1 MFKQAIEDKGYRAMA
16 ASKAYQIIAVAV
28 RKAVAGV
35 HIAMHHMRY
44 SSYRIVKPP
53 SHLVYLLPPRQQAH

>member
-1 MFKQAIEDKGYRAMA
+1 MYTYRQTDRQTDRQT
-16 ASKAYQIIAVAV
+16 YQIIAVAV